1 MRRNITDL
9 PIELD
14 TQGLP
19 PEQKSGFYIGNTFRK
34 DLYQNSNIHIVT
46 ETTFDDVFLSEKVM
60 RPIFMY
66 QPFIVL
72 DQKVF

>member
-1 MRRNITDL
+1 MFTSR
-9 PIELD
+9 
-14 TQGLP
+14 
-19 PEQKSGFYIGNTFRK
+19 KKKCFYIGNTFRQ

-46 ETTFDDVFLSEKVM
+46 ETSFDELFLSEKIL

-72 DQKVF
+72 GPQGYLNN